1 LALQTC
7 MVMEYYHRSLED
19 PPEHYLAHFPT
30 TMVPPELAM
39 KAPARGDMTYSEL
52 TITGMATNKATM
64 TIAIVL
70 KEKMTTILHPLF
82 FASHTTSWGKIHV
95 LMDVDTPPVPNPFIP
110 ECCIQVEKD
119 QVYATL
125 SGLSMYLC

>member
-1 LALQTC
+1 
-7 MVMEYYHRSLED
+7 MVMEYYHLSIED
-19 PPEHYLAHFPT
+19 PPEHHLALFPT

-70 KEKMTTILHPLF
+70 KEKMTTN
-82 FASHTTSWGKIHV
+82 
-95 LMDVDTPPVPNPFIP
+95 NPSFVF
-110 ECCIQVEKD
+110 C
-119 QVYATL
+119 
-125 SGLSMYLC
+125 